1 MNYLVDSDGKALGVQ
16 LFDERPARLGHL
28 VSEDTIQRKEWRG
41 FKIVQLSRLMGRRE
55 AMKILFM
62 MTLVLVVL
70 LTEDSQLA
78 NAQLKSPP
86 TNVSYAA
93 EGAAGA
99 ALWVAKETGLFDKY
113 GADISLKRLSG
124 SSLIV
129 QAMVGGE
136 TPIAQIG
143 GPAVV
148 DARLAGADLVYVASV
163 IGTMVA
169 SIYSLPSITT
179 IEDLRGKKI
188 GITRFGSIT
197 DFFARY
203 ALKTRG
209 LAPEKDVAI
218 VQMNELSSTLSALK
232 IGAIQAGV
240 ITAPVTLQARKLGL
254 RELVDMTK
262 IGGPFPGNG
271 IAVTGD
277 YLRLKETR
285 ELLRRFMK
293 GYVEGISIAVKD
305 REQTLK
311 IISQYSRT
319 TDPEILQE
327 TYDVI
332 VAKGFLRVPYPS
344 IEGFKTVLDFIAD
357 TREAKAKTIDPK
369 SIVDSTFV
377 RELDESGFIKSLY

>member
-1 MNYLVDSDGKALGVQ
+1 
-16 LFDERPARLGHL
+16 
-28 VSEDTIQRKEWRG
+28 
-41 FKIVQLSRLMGRRE
+41 
-55 AMKILFM
+55 MKILFM
-62 MTLVLVVL
+62 LSLALVVL
-70 LTEDSQLA
+70 LTQDFQLA
-78 NAQLKSPP
+78 NAQSKSQP

-113 GADISLKRLSG
+113 GVDISLKRLSG

-169 SIYSLPSITT
+169 SIYSLPSITK

-188 GITRFGSIT
+188 GVTRFGSIT

-203 ALKTRG
+203 ALKTKG
-209 LAPEKDVAI
+209 LLPERDVAI

-240 ITAPVTLQARKLGL
+240 ITAPVTLQTRKLGL

-285 ELLRRFMK
+285 ETLRRFMK

-332 VAKGFLRVPYPS
+332 VAKAFLRVPYPS
-344 IEGFKTVLDFIAD
+344 VEGFKTVLDFIAETRD
-357 TREAKAKTIDPK
+357 TKAKTIDPK

-377 RELDESGFIKSLY
+377 RELDENGFIKSLY

>member
-1 MNYLVDSDGKALGVQ
+1 
-16 LFDERPARLGHL
+16 
-28 VSEDTIQRKEWRG
+28 
-41 FKIVQLSRLMGRRE
+41 
-55 AMKILFM
+55 MKMFFT
-62 MTLVLVVL
+62 MTLVLAVL
-70 LTEDSQLA
+70 LTQDSRLS
-78 NAQLKSPP
+78 NAESKGQP

-113 GADISLKRLSG
+113 GSDISLKRLSG

-129 QAMVGGE
+129 QAMVGKE

-143 GPAVV
+143 GAAVV

-169 SIYSLPSITT
+169 SIYSLASITKL
-179 IEDLRGKKI
+179 EDLRGKKI
-188 GITRFGSIT
+188 GVTRFGSIT

-203 ALKTRG
+203 ALKTKGLRG
-209 LAPEKDVAI
+209 DQDVGI
-218 VQMNELSSTLSALK
+218 VQMNDLSSTLSALK

-240 ITAPVTLQARKLGL
+240 ITTPFTLEARKLGL

-262 IGGPFPGNG
+262 FGGPFPGNG

-285 ELLRRFMK
+285 ETLRRFMK
-293 GYVEGISIAVKD
+293 GYVEGISVALKN

-327 TYDVI
+327 TYDVT
-332 VAKGFLRVPYPS
+332 VAKAFLMVPYPS
-344 IEGFKTVLDFIAD
+344 VEGFKTILDFIAE
-357 TREAKAKTIDPK
+357 TRDVKVKTVDPK
-369 SIVDSTFV
+369 SMVDSTFV